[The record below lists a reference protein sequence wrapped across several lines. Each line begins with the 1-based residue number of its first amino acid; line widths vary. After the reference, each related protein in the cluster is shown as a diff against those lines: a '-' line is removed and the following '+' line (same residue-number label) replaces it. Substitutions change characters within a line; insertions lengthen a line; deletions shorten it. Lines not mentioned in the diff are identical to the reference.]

1 MKPMNMPEILIG
13 SPFASEV
20 TPYSYI
26 IRQTRYFR

>member
-1 MKPMNMPEILIG
+1 MNPTNMPEILIG
-13 SPFASEV
+13 SPFASAV